1 MGKICV
7 YHLSVDGNFCTVILF
22 IGNKREKLRRLLTT
36 KSNIF
41 NFINRF
47 LINRNIQGEDKMTN
61 EKALRAL
68 KEIKMYCSA
77 NLLDE
82 LDYTIKV
89 MEKLIKDDVKE
100 PLATDFTKLTK

>member
-1 MGKICV
+1 MYFYK
-7 YHLSVDGNFCTVILF
+7 LK
-22 IGNKREKLRRLLTT
+22 NKE
-36 KSNIF
+36 NI
-41 NFINRF
+41 
-47 LINRNIQGEDKMTN
+47 MTN

-68 KEIKMYCSA
+68 KEIKTYCSA

>member
-1 MGKICV
+1 M
-7 YHLSVDGNFCTVILF
+7 
-22 IGNKREKLRRLLTT
+22 TT